1 MKSDDVIQE
10 VECFLEMDNEDEE
23 QEFNVQVD
31 VQDNGDCITIT
42 VRLW

>member
-42 VRLW
+42 VRL